1 VRFTTYLPG
10 QAARLLY
17 LASRASA
24 LNEAG
29 DRYYAISNCRG
40 AAGPIVTTMRA
51 FIIAVAAL
59 VALAPVA
66 NATPEDDQYLA
77 ALTARN
83 IGGAPDKVIGYGHA
97 ACDNYGT
104 PELVV
109 TQMEGLEA
117 IGYTD
122 IQAKAI
128 FGLGMQ
134 AYCPDKLPPSAIHG
148 A

>member
-1 VRFTTYLPG
+1 MTNPP
-10 QAARLLY
+10 
-17 LASRASA
+17 SKHP
-24 LNEAG
+24 NEAG
-29 DRYYAISNCRG
+29 DRDFAISNCRE
-40 AAGPIVTTMRA
+40 AAGPIVTTMRAA

-66 NATPEDDQYLA
+66 NATPQDDQYLG
-77 ALTARN
+77 ALKSRN
-83 IGGAPDKVIGYGHA
+83 VGGDPDKLIAAGLA
-97 ACDNYGT
+97 ACENYGT

-134 AYCPDKLPPSAIHG
+134 AYCPDKLPRGGIPG

>member
-1 VRFTTYLPG
+1 
-10 QAARLLY
+10 
-17 LASRASA
+17 
-24 LNEAG
+24 
-29 DRYYAISNCRG
+29 
-40 AAGPIVTTMRA
+40 MRA

-59 VALAPVA
+59 VVLAPVA
-66 NATPEDDQYLA
+66 NATPQDDQYLA

-83 IGGAPDKVIGYGHA
+83 IGGAPDKVIGYGLA
-97 ACDNYGT
+97 ACENYGT

-109 TQMEGLEA
+109 DQLAGLER
-117 IGYTD
+117 IGYTE

-134 AYCPDKLPPSAIHG
+134 AYCPDKLPREGIPA

>member
-1 VRFTTYLPG
+1 
-10 QAARLLY
+10 
-17 LASRASA
+17 
-24 LNEAG
+24 
-29 DRYYAISNCRG
+29 
-40 AAGPIVTTMRA
+40 MRA

-77 ALTARN
+77 ALNSRN
-83 IGGAPDKVIGYGHA
+83 IGGYPDKLIAEGHA
-97 ACDNYGT
+97 ACANYGT

-109 TQMEGLEA
+109 AQIAGLEA

-122 IQAKAI
+122 IQAKDI
-128 FGLGMQ
+128 FGTGMQ
-134 AYCPDKLPPSAIHG
+134 AYCPDKLPRGGVPG

>member
-1 VRFTTYLPG
+1 MRP
-10 QAARLLY
+10 
-17 LASRASA
+17 SC
-24 LNEAG
+24 
-29 DRYYAISNCRG
+29 AISNCRD
-40 AAGPIVTTMRA
+40 AAAPIVTTMRA

-77 ALTARN
+77 VLKAHN
-83 IGGAPDKVIGYGHA
+83 IGADPDKVIADGHE

-109 TQMEGLEA
+109 AQLASLEA

-122 IQAKAI
+122 IQAKVI
-128 FGLGMQ
+128 FGTGVQ
-134 AYCPDKLPPSAIHG
+134 AYCPEKLPRGGIPG